1 MNIFFLDKSQ
11 KKCAK
16 MYHDAHLRKIIVEIA
31 QMLSTACHYRYVY
44 DFYSIGEDIK
54 TIKINNNKYI
64 INNKDYDINV
74 PNYLQEI
81 YKPAYIN
88 HPMTKW
94 VRETEGNFVYAR
106 TLFLEL
112 CKEFYYRFGKAHK
125 SAELFSKFKMP
136 EFISL
141 SFTEPPQCMPEKY
154 RCDDYILA
162 YRKYYIGDKLRDKN
176 GKIYKWTNR
185 NEPEFIKVINNG
197 YV

>member
-1 MNIFFLDKSQ
+1 
-11 KKCAK
+11 
-16 MYHDAHLRKIIVEIA
+16 
-31 QMLSTACHYRYVY
+31 
-44 DFYSIGEDIK
+44 
-54 TIKINNNKYI
+54 
-64 INNKDYDINV
+64 
-74 PNYLQEI
+74 
-81 YKPAYIN
+81 
-88 HPMTKW
+88 
-94 VRETEGNFVYAR
+94 
-106 TLFLEL
+106 
-112 CKEFYYRFGKAHK
+112 
-125 SAELFSKFKMP
+125 MP